1 MTPTRIPKMLLFGEV
16 NIGQRKSGRPL
27 KSFRE
32 GLKNDLKAFELWT
45 DYQQDKNLQTF
56 PENRV
61 EWQKKIN
68 KKSQKFQKDWE
79 INRTDKSN

>member
-1 MTPTRIPKMLLFGEV
+1 MLLFGEV

-45 DYQQDKNLQTF
+45 DYQQDKNLQPLLKT
-56 PENRV
+56 ELNGGRR
-61 EWQKKIN
+61 K
-68 KKSQKFQKDWE
+68 
-79 INRTDKSN
+79 